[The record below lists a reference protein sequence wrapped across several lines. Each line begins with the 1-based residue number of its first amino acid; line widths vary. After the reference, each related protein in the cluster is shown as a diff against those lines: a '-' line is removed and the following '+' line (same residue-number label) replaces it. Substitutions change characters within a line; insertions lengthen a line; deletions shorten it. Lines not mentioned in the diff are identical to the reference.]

1 MARGDSRSLDE
12 EHPSRWSMTV
22 VALLT
27 DPEDVLLSVVVERG
41 IMEGLTFGIPSALE
55 PALKRKHAAILR
67 SFPEA
72 IQPIEPS
79 SNADWSI
86 ELAGTPSF
94 DAPLTTRRRMIINLE
109 SKVEHADEKSVLVDV
124 QGMLPPAKNSRD
136 AQLFRT
142 WLEEHQAG
150 TKPTMDGEPRH
161 WCDRSDIAYAI
172 VELLKSEPEESS
184 FHLAGRRQWTL
195 EDTWAEFRE
204 LANRTQ
210 AGQSGRFNIA
220 HLEARGVPSIKAVR
234 VDATTSAT
242 VRPSF
247 GPIHRFLEE
256 RDGEGWRPKTPL
268 RQSLMFVLAMMQDDQ
283 AS

>member
-22 VALLT
+22 VALLA
-27 DPEDVLLSVVVERG
+27 DPEHVLLSVVVERG
-41 IMEGLTFGIPSALE
+41 MMEGLTFRIPSALE

-67 SFPEA
+67 SFPES
-72 IQPIEPS
+72 IQPIEPN

-94 DAPLTTRRRMIINLE
+94 DISLKSRRQMIINLDLN
-109 SKVEHADEKSVLVDV
+109 VEPADENSVLVGV
-124 QGMLPPAKNSRD
+124 QGMLPPAKNSQD

-150 TKPTMDGEPRH
+150 TKPTMEGDPRH

-172 VELLKSEPEESS
+172 VELLKSEPEETS

-195 EDTWAEFRE
+195 EDTWTEFNE

-210 AGQSGRFNIA
+210 AGQSGRFDIA
-220 HLEARGVPSIKAVR
+220 HLEAKGVPSIKAVR
-234 VDATTSAT
+234 VDETTPPT

-247 GPIHRFLEE
+247 GSIHRFLEE

-268 RQSLMFVLAMMQDDQ
+268 RQSLMFVLAMLQDDQ